1 MSSNHHEIGPI
12 FFGCMFDWLAQ
23 PTGSLDG
30 NVIVLSVE
38 EKYIRMMKRM
48 HPVNYQSDMVALANN
63 PWTKTRTSC
72 VAYYAA
78 SSNEGRQYPHL
89 VEAATLSFRT
99 MAVQSYRQKCQSR
112 LKAMLFTNNMMK
124 EWGGSTSRNPFV
136 SISSTSSHRKEK
148 TCHGIYHQ

>member
-63 PWTKTRTSC
+63 P
-72 VAYYAA
+72 
-78 SSNEGRQYPHL
+78 
-89 VEAATLSFRT
+89 
-99 MAVQSYRQKCQSR
+99 
-112 LKAMLFTNNMMK
+112 
-124 EWGGSTSRNPFV
+124 
-136 SISSTSSHRKEK
+136 
-148 TCHGIYHQ
+148 